1 MVINATSLRLFWVF
15 VWGVGLIVGN
25 CSVMAIAPEYPLTT
39 IEREKLPLALEN
51 LEQRG
56 RAVTVRVIASE
67 KSSSGITVKNAGSGI
82 LISKQK
88 TTYFIITNNHVLKAS
103 TNVQVVTPDDKS
115 YTATLVNALNFPSI
129 DLALLSFQS
138 QVVYPTARLGRT
150 RDLKIGDWV
159 FATGFP
165 RRSQSWKF
173 AQGQYTLAA
182 PKPMESGYAFGYSS
196 EVEIG
201 MSGGAVMDAY
211 GRVIAVNGVHAKPLW
226 GKPSYLYATGEKPC
240 EPIREEMANLSWAIP
255 METVIQFMPDL
266 RFASLE
272 TVQTK
277 DNFPNPFS
285 ATYPS
290 PEFWQW
296 RASHLSKCAAVPLSQ
311 LVSLAW
317 TNAALPHLTF
327 SSLSLYPKIHLEDYM
342 SEFDFLRFDRRS
354 LVNSALTFSFTIA
367 STVASTLAAPALLT
381 NTPAIAQIPQP
392 VIDNTENVLITQ
404 IPQSMRSNSEEDQ
417 RAKAQIYLSQGQT
430 LFEQGQYDRA
440 KIIVEQAIDLNLNNP
455 LAWQL
460 LGNCLKKMGRDQE
473 ALSAYNQAIKLLS
486 VAKDTEITNANLN
499 GASQVSAQSYGQSKN
514 DIVQLWLERARTL
527 DRLNRYQ
534 ESVTSYDQALKLR
547 CQEQL
552 LRVNEPFPSV
562 CQNYLLPETGSN
574 IKSPVTAPNDVNQGS
589 VTRPMSPSQQPTT
602 PSKPNRSVW

>member
-1 MVINATSLRLFWVF
+1 MVINANSLRLFGAF
-15 VWGVGLIVGN
+15 VWSIGLIVGN

-51 LEQRG
+51 IEQRG

-88 TTYFIITNNHVLKAS
+88 ATYFVITNNHVLKTS

-115 YTATLVNALNFPSI
+115 YTATLVNAVNFPSI

-150 RDLKIGDWV
+150 GELKIGDWV

-173 AQGQYTLAA
+173 AQGQYALAA

-266 RFASLE
+266 RVASLD

-277 DNFPNPFS
+277 DNFLNPFS
-285 ATYPS
+285 VNHPS

-296 RASHLSKCAAVPLSQ
+296 RASHLSKCATVPLSQ

-317 TNAALPHLTF
+317 TNAALPPLTF

-367 STVASTLAAPALLT
+367 STVASTVAAPALLT
-381 NTPAIAQIPQP
+381 NTPAIAQVSQP

-440 KIIVEQAIDLNLNNP
+440 KILVDQAIDLNPNSP

-460 LGNCLKKMGRDQE
+460 LGNCFKKMGRDQE

-486 VAKDTEITNANLN
+486 VAKDTEVKNSNPN
-499 GASQVSAQSYGQSKN
+499 NSSQVPTQSHGQSKN

-534 ESVTSYDQALKLR
+534 ESVTAYDQALKIR
-547 CQEQL
+547 CQEQF
-552 LRVNEPFPSV
+552 LRVNEPFPPI
-562 CQNYLLPETGSN
+562 CHNYLLPATGSN
-574 IKSPVTAPNDVNQGS
+574 IKSPATAPNDVNQGS
-589 VTRPMSPSQQPTT
+589 IVPISPSQQPTP